1 MTNINDTKLLL
12 VTANVGTIFEQVSL
26 FVFFIYQNYFILYS
40 IKKTKSSMYCLIN
53 GWTHLQKYN

>member
-26 FVFFIYQNYFILYS
+26 FVCFIYQNYFILYS
-40 IKKTKSSMYCLIN
+40 IKKTKK
-53 GWTHLQKYN
+53 QKARCIA